1 MGAWDASHA
10 APHVDPHRSKKNNEA
25 LPSVVTVDT
34 EDTEDTEEERC
45 MCLQCVNSLRREEM

>member
-34 EDTEDTEEERC
+34 EEERC
-45 MCLQCVNSLRREEM
+45 MCV

>member
-34 EDTEDTEEERC
+34 EEERC
-45 MCLQCVNSLRREEM
+45 MCVQCVNSFGMERL